1 MTFEA
6 ITTAVGNLG
15 TVLTTTLGTIA
26 DNAMLMI
33 MIAVPVVGAG
43 CAVFGKLIKAARK
56 SV

>member
-26 DNAMLMI
+26 DNAMI

-56 SV
+56 

>member
-43 CAVFGKLIKAARK
+43 CDVFGKVIKAARK
-56 SV
+56 

>member
-26 DNAMLMI
+26 DNAMIIVLKI
-33 MIAVPVVGAG
+33 GFFLHIV
-43 CAVFGKLIKAARK
+43 KLKKI
-56 SV
+56 

>member
-15 TVLTTTLGTIA
+15 TVLTTVLDTISG
-26 DNAMLMI
+26 NAVLMVML
-33 MIAVPVVGAG
+33 AVPVVGAG

-56 SV
+56 